1 MRTLIFACF
10 FLTSCLAYENPKP
23 ELEEKHSMTPLT
35 NGTTEQMTVGG
46 GCFWCMEAVFQR
58 IDGVLKVESGYAG
71 GHVPNPTYEQVC
83 SGTTGHAE
91 VVQVTYD
98 PQKISYKTLL
108 EIFFRTH
115 DPTTPNRQGN
125 DVGTQY
131 RSIIL
136 YHNPEQ
142 QRIAEEVIRET
153 NAAKIWPN
161 PIVTEVVPLTA
172 FYKAEAYHQ
181 NYYNQNR
188 TKNPYC
194 IFVIDPKVQKL
205 QKEYK
210 HMLKKEYVPSQEG

>member
-1 MRTLIFACF
+1 MRTLIFTCF
-10 FLTSCLAYENPKP
+10 FLTSCLAHENPKP
-23 ELEEKHSMTPLT
+23 ELEGVRSMTPTT
-35 NGTTEQMTVGG
+35 NGPTEQMTVGG
-46 GCFWCMEAVFQR
+46 GCFWCVEAVFQR

-210 HMLKKEYVPSQEG
+210 HKLKKEYAPQEG